1 MKCPKCTYLGFE
13 TGDRCKNCGYDF
25 SLMAS
30 ASEPEEAEVD
40 LMIELA
46 GTSTDPL
53 PDIHLVTPQPDPRFA
68 PVVTPQLEP
77 ALPLFA
83 RTLDDEGD
91 EPLIKLPLAPRPPLA
106 VRKTPEIPRLRA
118 VPRPMRRAEPAL
130 EFSEEI
136 EPDVDVAL
144 ETRVPTPAVAVPLHH
159 AGPSG
164 PGARAAAM
172 AIDHAILLAID
183 LGVLYFTLRMAG
195 LSMADWRMLPVAPL
209 LTFLVLLKL
218 AYFCA
223 FTAVGGQTIGK
234 MATRIRVVTDRDEPV
249 DGARA
254 LQRTIAAAVSA
265 LVFGLGFVPALIGG
279 ERRALHDRIAHTRV
293 VALRSV

>member
-1 MKCPKCTYLGFE
+1 MKCPKCHYLGFE

-25 SLMAS
+25 SLMAAVS
-30 ASEPEEAEVD
+30 DPEEVEVD

-46 GTSTDPL
+46 GTSNDPL
-53 PDIHLVTPQPDPRFA
+53 PEIHLVPPQPERA
-68 PVVTPQLEP
+68 PVVTPHREP

-83 RTLDDEGD
+83 RSIEDEGD

-118 VPRPMRRAEPAL
+118 VPRPMRRVEPAL
-130 EFSEEI
+130 EFSDES
-136 EPDVDVAL
+136 EPDADVAP
-144 ETRVPTPAVAVPLHH
+144 EPQAPKPAVAIPLHH
-159 AGPSG
+159 AATSSA
-164 PGARAAAM
+164 GARAAAM
-172 AIDHAILLAID
+172 AIDHAILFAID

-195 LSMADWRMLPVAPL
+195 LSMTDWRALPAAPL
-209 LTFLVLLKL
+209 LTFLLFLKL
-218 AYFCA
+218 AYFFA

-234 MATRIRVVTDRDEPV
+234 MATKIRVVTDRDEAV

-279 ERRALHDRIAHTRV
+279 ERRALHDRVAHTRV
-293 VALRSV
+293 VTLRSV